1 MQKSVKLLLAF
12 ILCTVVLTQEKV
24 CEHLGFGRAAIHQ
37 QLADNYPPVETK
49 GLVDVSIATS
59 SSPVNS
65 PTLEE
70 PSPNLEITRE
80 PETIETHFTSTTY
93 LANTSAKPVEIRWDF
108 LTNIEYELK
117 YFEELEMEIY
127 VPVFTDEHKALDGQ
141 EVLIEG
147 YVIPFDLDGEFL
159 SLSANPYASCF
170 FCGQASPASVIS
182 LYLKSDRVRYSVD
195 DFKKFRGTLHLNYD
209 DPNEFYYILRD
220 AVEG

>member
-1 MQKSVKLLLAF
+1 MQKSLKLLLAF
-12 ILCTVVLTQEKV
+12 VLCTVVLTQEKV

-37 QLADNYPPVETK
+37 QLADNYQPVETK
-49 GLVDVSIATS
+49 GLVDVSLATNS
-59 SSPVNS
+59 LPVVSPA
-65 PTLEE
+65 LEE
-70 PSPNLEITRE
+70 RLPSREVALESE
-80 PETIETHFTSTTY
+80 AIETHFTSITNT
-93 LANTSAKPVEIRWDF
+93 ANSSAKPVEIRWDF

-127 VPVFTDEHKALDGQ
+127 VPVFTDDHKALDGQ

-195 DFKKFRGTLHLNYD
+195 DFKKFKGTLHLNYD
-209 DPNEFYYILRD
+209 DPNEFYYILRE
-220 AVEG
+220 AVEE